1 MKFFKKLLIA
11 VLAVVL
17 TITLAA
23 CGTKTPQTVE
33 GFTDIMESDG
43 FSVNDATVFSQ
54 TVVTADTVM
63 VAMNDHF
70 DIEFYEI
77 DCNET
82 ATEFFE
88 LNKDAF
94 EKEDAIPTS
103 TTEQSSSNFDYY
115 DMTSDTGFH
124 LVSRI
129 DNTVVY
135 CYTDEEYKDDVLK
148 LVDTL
153 GYR

>member
-11 VLAVVL
+11 VSVVIL
-17 TITLAA
+17 TITLVA
-23 CGTKTPQTVE
+23 CSTKTPLTVE
-33 GFTDIMESDG
+33 GFTDIMESEG
-43 FSVNDATVFSQ
+43 FSVSDATVFSQ
-54 TVVTADTVM
+54 TVVIADTVM
-63 VAMNDHF
+63 VAMNDYYS
-70 DIEFYEI
+70 IEFYDI
-77 DCNET
+77 DCNKT
-82 ATEFFE
+82 AYEFFE

-94 EKEDAIPTS
+94 ENEDAVPTS
-103 TTEQSSSNFDYY
+103 TTEQNSSNFDYY